1 MWPDPAEGIRER
13 LDDLLKEVKKPHW
26 SVTPSFWL
34 LVASVIISI
43 IALILAFLGLPQV
56 QKSEKQQS
64 LVSKSQNSQA
74 TKVDLLKAPEKS
86 P

>member
-34 LVASVIISI
+34 LVASVIISVA
-43 IALILAFLGLPQV
+43 ALVVAVFGLPQA
-56 QKSEKQQS
+56 K
-64 LVSKSQNSQA
+64 
-74 TKVDLLKAPEKS
+74 
-86 P
+86 